1 MTGIGFSYGDF
12 GLFQIFT
19 FGVVSGKRKT
29 GPVCCSPSVG
39 SSSIEVLNEFGAWV
53 TMVLTGD
60 EARKNA

>member
-1 MTGIGFSYGDF
+1 MAIRANSDF
-12 GLFQIFT
+12 H
-19 FGVVSGKRKT
+19 FGVVSEKEKR
-29 GPVCCSPSVG
+29 PVCYSPSVG